1 MYLGFWF
8 WLSVVLVLLLVTS
21 LFYLWKFANIVLET
35 QDSVESC
42 LDILDNRYRAMSEI
56 LEIPIFFDSIEVRR
70 CVDEIKKS
78 RDSILVVANIL
89 TGPMKQDLVEVDTK
103 QITDKDDTDGS

>member
-8 WLSVVLVLLLVTS
+8 WLSVVLVLLLVVS
-21 LFYLWKFANIVLET
+21 LYYLWKFANIVLET

-56 LEIPIFFDSIEVRR
+56 LEIPIFFDSVEVRR

-78 RDSILVVANIL
+78 RDAILVVANIL
-89 TGPMKQDLVEVDTK
+89 SGPMNQDLVEVENK
-103 QITDKDDTDGS
+103 QLTQQGNQDGS

>member
-8 WLSVVLVLLLVTS
+8 WLSVVLVILLIVS
-21 LFYLWKFANIVLET
+21 LYYLWKFANIVLET
-35 QDSVESC
+35 QDSIESC
-42 LDILDNRYRAMSEI
+42 LDILDDRYRAISEI

-78 RDSILVVANIL
+78 RDAILVVANIL

-103 QITDKDDTDGS
+103 QLTQKGDQDGS